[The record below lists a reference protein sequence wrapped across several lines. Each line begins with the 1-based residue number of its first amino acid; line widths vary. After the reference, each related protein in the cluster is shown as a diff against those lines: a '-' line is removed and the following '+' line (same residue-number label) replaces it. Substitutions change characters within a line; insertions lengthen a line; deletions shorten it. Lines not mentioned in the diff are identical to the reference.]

1 MRNLNRGLWAC
12 CFIFCCGGYAAAEDL
27 IPVGSEWKWLHPKD
41 GVDPGKDNKEF
52 HKTWHTLEFDDA
64 KWKTGKD
71 SEGPHGGFGYGEEDF
86 EGVDIG
92 LPDADD
98 PVDATKPVKRRTAYF
113 RHAFE
118 TKEEVPS
125 LVLKLQRDDG
135 IVIYLDGKEV
145 GRDNV
150 GLNDDSYELMAQT
163 TTADEEET
171 KLREYKLKGPLA
183 AGKHVLAIS
192 LHNRPGNSSDLRIA
206 EISLAEA
213 KPEATKT
220 EEPKADDK
228 KAEGE
233 KPEDK
238 KEEGKKTEETPAETK
253 PVETPAAKAL

>member
-1 MRNLNRGLWAC
+1 MRKLYGGLLAF
-12 CFIFCCGGYAAAEDL
+12 CFTMSCAGYAAAEDL
-27 IPVGSEWKWLHPKD
+27 IPVGSEWKWLHPND
-41 GVDPGKDNKEF
+41 GVDPGKENKEF
-52 HKTWHTLEFDDA
+52 HKTWHKLEFDDA

-71 SEGPHGGFGYGEEDF
+71 SEGPHGGFGYGEMEF
-86 EGVDIG
+86 KGVDLG
-92 LPDADD
+92 EPDADD
-98 PVDATKPVKRRTAYF
+98 PVDTTKPVRRRTAYF

-125 LVLKLQRDDG
+125 LLLKLQRDDG

-163 TTADEEET
+163 TTSGEDET
-171 KLREYKLKGPLA
+171 KVREYKLKGPLA

-213 KPEATKT
+213 KAADKKT
-220 EEPKADDK
+220 EEPKVEEK
-228 KAEGE
+228 KS
-233 KPEDK
+233 EDK
-238 KEEGKKTEETPAETK
+238 KEEEKKADETPAESK
-253 PVETPAAKAL
+253 PVETPVAKAL